1 MGDPI
6 LSVRELRV
14 EFRTEGTV
22 VRAVDGVSFDL
33 DRSQT
38 IGIVGESGSGKSV
51 TNLAVLRLVPDPP
64 GRITGGSIR
73 FAGQELF
80 ALSES
85 AMRKVRGKRISMVFQ
100 DPMTSLNPYLK
111 VGRQLGEVLELHERA
126 SRSEARRRSIEMLE
140 RVGIPDAASRI
151 DRYPHEF
158 SGGMRQ
164 RVMIAMALLC
174 KPELLIADEP
184 TTALDV
190 TVQAQILDLIREMR
204 EALGTSVVLITHD
217 LGVVAGMADE
227 VVVMYAGRIVEDAP
241 TGALFANPRHPYTLG
256 LLRSIPRLDRETDRL
271 TPIPGR
277 PPDLRRLPEGCPFAP
292 RCAYAVDRC
301 REEDPE
307 LRPVGP
313 HHTVACWVDVPAGH
327 SSD

>member
-100 DPMTSLNPYLK
+100 DPMTSLNP
-111 VGRQLGEVLELHERA
+111 
-126 SRSEARRRSIEMLE
+126 
-140 RVGIPDAASRI
+140 
-151 DRYPHEF
+151 
-158 SGGMRQ
+158 
-164 RVMIAMALLC
+164 
-174 KPELLIADEP
+174 
-184 TTALDV
+184 
-190 TVQAQILDLIREMR
+190 
-204 EALGTSVVLITHD
+204 
-217 LGVVAGMADE
+217 
-227 VVVMYAGRIVEDAP
+227 
-241 TGALFANPRHPYTLG
+241 
-256 LLRSIPRLDRETDRL
+256 
-271 TPIPGR
+271 
-277 PPDLRRLPEGCPFAP
+277 
-292 RCAYAVDRC
+292 
-301 REEDPE
+301 
-307 LRPVGP
+307 
-313 HHTVACWVDVPAGH
+313 
-327 SSD
+327 